1 MTVDESDALLC
12 ANAVSYAYDSIP
24 VIRNVTVTAKSGD
37 CIGLLGP
44 NGSGKTTLLHL
55 LSGLIPPSSGNV
67 TLNGIE
73 LDQLR
78 RRAVARQLALVPQE
92 TVLVFDYCVREVV
105 LMGRYAHLDT
115 FANET
120 QEDLDIVEQCLL
132 LTGTLGFA
140 DRPFS
145 TLSGGEKQR
154 VVIASAL
161 AQLMP
166 SSANPGPAND
176 PVLLLDEPT
185 TSLDLRYQLL
195 TADVLRTLRQQRT
208 ATLVLSTHDPNFAA
222 GLCDELILLREG
234 TIIASG
240 PTKSVLTIEHLR
252 ELYGIDTEITI
263 HQKTGQLLVVPI
275 KTE

>member
-132 LTGTLGFA
+132 LTGTLSFA

-234 TIIASG
+234 TVIASG

>member
-92 TVLVFDYCVREVV
+92 TVLVFDY
-105 LMGRYAHLDT
+105 DT
-115 FANET
+115 H
-120 QEDLDIVEQCLL
+120 
-132 LTGTLGFA
+132 TLI
-140 DRPFS
+140 PLQ
-145 TLSGGEKQR
+145 TKPKKTWILSNN
-154 VVIASAL
+154 V
-161 AQLMP
+161 
-166 SSANPGPAND
+166 
-176 PVLLLDEPT
+176 
-185 TSLDLRYQLL
+185 
-195 TADVLRTLRQQRT
+195 
-208 ATLVLSTHDPNFAA
+208 F
-222 GLCDELILLREG
+222 C
-234 TIIASG
+234 
-240 PTKSVLTIEHLR
+240 
-252 ELYGIDTEITI
+252 
-263 HQKTGQLLVVPI
+263 
-275 KTE
+275 